1 MRPAE
6 RFITSLTASSK
17 ISARTVNLSRAPGW
31 PETKR
36 ENSGSCGTKGGRT
49 LELRNSLGSS
59 GVHPPLLARFDYRL
73 AEVIGQP
80 VIVVIVFLANVFLK
94 FARWISRNIPSHGP
108 LLRIC
113 AGIVDCR
120 FVVQRTF
127 VRTRE
132 PFGDM
137 HLVRVGVSVVIEP
150 RPFVEAHHID
160 NEGIAFPITNGVA
173 EPGLPLDRFALQ
185 MRTSIHVDLAP
196 NVRSSLEDHNDSLQ
210 FRLLDD
216 FHWIRRRK
224 KTRAAR
230 RQAVTLGVVLGLVQR
245 IVVVESGRPGL
256 KRNPRLRGRSTALA
270 PKRASLAAGS
280 SRRRDHDDVPRA
292 HVLNIGDLP
301 DAQFTWNS
309 TQIHRSIGQP
319 RSRLTQQ
326 WIGST
331 TRSASS
337 TLCGGRCTALAL
349 PGNEVDHRR
358 GQQKKSRTHQPK
370 KPSASYGTHWCNADS
385 TLEAARFS

>member
-1 MRPAE
+1 MTADDVTIGRLSAVID
-6 RFITSLTASSK
+6 RRYSLLPWA
-17 ISARTVNLSRAPGW
+17 
-31 PETKR
+31 
-36 ENSGSCGTKGGRT
+36 
-49 LELRNSLGSS
+49 
-59 GVHPPLLARFDYRL
+59 DYRL

-94 FARWISRNIPSHGP
+94 FARWIPRNIPSHGP

-185 MRTSIHVDLAP
+185 MRTSIYVDLAP
-196 NVRSSLEDHNDSLQ
+196 NVRSSLDDHNDSLQ

-216 FHWIRRRK
+216 FHWIWRRK
-224 KTRAAR
+224 KTRTAR
-230 RQAVTLGVVLGLVQR
+230 RQAVTFRVVLGLVQR

-256 KRNPRLRGRSTALA
+256 KRNPRFRGCSTALA
-270 PKRASLAAGS
+270 PNRASRATGRG
-280 SRRRDHDDVPRA
+280 RRRAHDDVPRA

-301 DAQFTWNS
+301 DAQFTGNS
-309 TQIHRSIGQP
+309 AKIHPSIGQS

-326 WIGST
+326 RIGST
-331 TRSASS
+331 TPAASS
-337 TLCGGRCTALAL
+337 TLCGGRRAALAL

-358 GQQKKSRTHQPK
+358 GQQKKRRTHQPE
-370 KPSASYGTHWCNADS
+370 KPGGAYYRTHWRNADS
-385 TLEAARFS
+385 TLEAAWRRVGGLNVIFSGT